1 MQAEKTFSVCR
12 PAYKDMKSHHYLNM
26 PACTGK
32 ILLAIIY

>member
-1 MQAEKTFSVCR
+1 MKKLLVY
-12 PAYKDMKSHHYLNM
+12 AYKDMKSHHYLNM